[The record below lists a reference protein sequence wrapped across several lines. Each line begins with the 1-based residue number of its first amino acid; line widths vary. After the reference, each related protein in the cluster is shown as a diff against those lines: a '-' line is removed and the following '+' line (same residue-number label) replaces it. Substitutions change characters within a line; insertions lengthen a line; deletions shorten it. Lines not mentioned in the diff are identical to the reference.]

1 MKNIS
6 LIKFDYTSSLS
17 LKYLCKYFK
26 DRLLDAA
33 LELQSENER
42 IYLEIKHININLWKV
57 KAAVGIA

>member
-1 MKNIS
+1 M
-6 LIKFDYTSSLS
+6 
-17 LKYLCKYFK
+17 KYLCNYFK